1 MQLLDRSTTRR
12 AVKPAHTAADQ
23 VERVELVRP
32 PGLVAAEL
40 LQKGFHV
47 TPRRVV
53 PQRAIR
59 AVEHPDP
66 VRRDSVLKEEGRDHQ
81 TLLLLEV
88 RPQQRQTEP
97 RQAGRPAPRVA
108 DEVDELLVRGD
119 EERPAALLAQRH
131 GTVELRTLRAGAVL
145 RCMADTALDEP
156 PESPVL
162 LPNELHPAARLRHPA
177 TKNGALTGFEF
188 NCVNNWDAQL
198 GFGVDTTGIWG
209 WGQLG
214 AHNWEFRRI

>member
-66 VRRDSVLKEEGRDHQ
+66 VRRNEIG
-81 TLLLLEV
+81 
-88 RPQQRQTEP
+88 
-97 RQAGRPAPRVA
+97 
-108 DEVDELLVRGD
+108 
-119 EERPAALLAQRH
+119 
-131 GTVELRTLRAGAVL
+131 
-145 RCMADTALDEP
+145 
-156 PESPVL
+156 PVL
-162 LPNELHPAARLRHPA
+162 VTVTGRSKTFDRLPSLRILFPFPFQKMFNLTSPSAR
-177 TKNGALTGFEF
+177 
-188 NCVNNWDAQL
+188 W
-198 GFGVDTTGIWG
+198 
-209 WGQLG
+209 
-214 AHNWEFRRI
+214 